1 MFLLQDNEESHR
13 SPESPISPHAA
24 SDTSMP
30 FLQLAPN
37 QIVAIQSD
45 AFTVGADPVCNLV
58 LGGEGVAPRHLIFQR
73 RDDESWQVALLA
85 LKAPAYLNGRPI
97 KMITPLVEGDVLRVG
112 DKTLV
117 WRQRMWEDLHTTSRQ
132 TPWQGLLLI
141 FLAVLATLSV
151 FFTWFSLSNAY
162 RTDLLLSSGSMK
174 IETVVLT
181 PTSPALTPAPTEEP
195 ALTPVATNPAGHP
208 VYHMTLPKSGS

>member
-1 MFLLQDNEESHR
+1 
-13 SPESPISPHAA
+13 
-24 SDTSMP
+24 MP

-58 LGGEGVAPRHLIFQR
+58 LGGEGIAPRHLIFQR
-73 RDDESWQVALLA
+73 REDGSWQVALLA

-97 KMITPLVEGDVLRVG
+97 TMITPLVDGDVLQVG

-117 WRQRMWEDLHTTSRQ
+117 WRREMWAYANVPSPQ
-132 TPWQGLLLI
+132 SSWMGLLLI

-162 RTDLLLSSGSMK
+162 RSDLLLPTAAIQ
-174 IETVVLT
+174 IETTVLT
-181 PTSPALTPAPTEEP
+181 PHGPQPTATLTPEP
-195 ALTPVATNPAGHP
+195 SATPMLTPVATSPAGHP
-208 VYHMTLPKSGS
+208 VYHLMLPTATP